1 MHKWVILF
9 ADFAPWEAVMTRFCA
24 LLVFLTLVFLTSM
37 SAQPAAVDEAVTY
50 QINPVHTGAHNT
62 KGLKPP
68 LSILWSVDLNATVS
82 YPLVAEGKVFVIAG
96 DSNSNNDSLYALDA
110 ATGNTLW
117 GPVVIPNGAYW
128 WAAAAYD
135 NGTIFVVPDTSDP
148 FGAGAMFAYEAAT
161 GSLLWSATLPDQY
174 LYSSPPTA
182 LNGIVYTA
190 GAGEGGTVYALDE
203 TNGNVLWTVGV
214 ANGDN
219 SSPVVTTKGV
229 YVSYVCPN
237 VYDFAPTTGTA
248 IWSYSPGC
256 DGGGGNT
263 PVLFGNKLYVRDAI
277 VYGGY
282 NGGVFKASNGKL
294 LSYFNSEFAPAFA
307 AGIGLYT
314 ESNSLTAF
322 KVATGATIW
331 TAAPAQGDSYSS
343 APIIVNS
350 VVYVGT
356 AAGNLIGYSLKTG
369 AQLLSMPMGAP
380 IAAGDYGDYSSPQ
393 SGLGAAG
400 GVLIVPASTKVVAL
414 GPQKKH

>member
-1 MHKWVILF
+1 
-9 ADFAPWEAVMTRFCA
+9 MTRFCA
-24 LLVFLTLVFLTSM
+24 LTVFLTLVFPTSV

-50 QINPVHTGAHNT
+50 QINPVHTGANNT

-68 LSILWSVDLNATVS
+68 LSILWSVDLQATVS
-82 YPLVAEGKVFVIAG
+82 YPLIAEGKIFVVAG
-96 DSNSNNDSLYALDA
+96 DSNAGNDSLYALDA
-110 ATGNTLW
+110 ATGDTLW
-117 GPVVIPNGAYW
+117 GPVLIPNGAYW

-135 NGTIFVVPDTSDP
+135 NGTIFVVPDTGSP
-148 FGAGAMFAYEAAT
+148 FGESGAMFAYEAAT
-161 GSLLWSATLPDQY
+161 GSLLWSVALPEQY

-190 GAGEGGTVYALDE
+190 GAGTGGTLYALDE
-203 TNGNVLWTVGV
+203 ANGNVLWTAGV

-229 YVSYVCPN
+229 YVSYACPN

-248 IWSYSPGC
+248 IWSYNSGC

-263 PVLFGNKLYVRDAI
+263 PVLFGNKLYVRDA
-277 VYGGY
+277 VVFGSY

-314 ESNSLTAF
+314 ENDSLTAF
-322 KVATGATIW
+322 KAATGVTLW
-331 TAAPAQGDSYSS
+331 TAAPAEGDY
-343 APIIVNS
+343 I
-350 VVYVGT
+350 GT

-380 IAAGDYGDYSSPQ
+380 IVAGDYGDYSSPQ

-400 GVLIVPASTKVVAL
+400 GLLIVPASTKVVAL

>member
-1 MHKWVILF
+1 MLF
-9 ADFAPWEAVMTRFCA
+9 ADFWAWEGSVMTRVCA
-24 LLVFLTLVFLTSM
+24 FVFLSLALTASM

-50 QINPVHTGAHNT
+50 QINPAHTGANNT

-68 LSILWSVDLNATVS
+68 LSILWSVDLHATVS
-82 YPLVAEGKVFVIAG
+82 YPLIAEGKIFVVAG
-96 DSNSNNDSLYALDA
+96 DSNAGNDNLYALDA

-135 NGTIFVVPDTSDP
+135 NGTVFVVPDTSNP
-148 FGAGAMFAYEAAT
+148 FGQGAMFAYDAAT
-161 GSLLWSATLPDQY
+161 GSLLWSATLPFQY
-174 LYSSPPTA
+174 LYNSAPTA

-190 GAGEGGTVYALDE
+190 GAGEGGTVYAVDE
-203 TNGNVLWTVGV
+203 TNGNVLWTAGV
-214 ANGDN
+214 ANGNN
-219 SSPVVTTKGV
+219 SSPVVTSKGV

-237 VYDFAPTTGTA
+237 VYDFAPLTGTT

-263 PVLFGNKLYVRDAI
+263 PVLFGGKLYVRDAI
-277 VYGGY
+277 VYEGY

-294 LSYFNSEFAPAFA
+294 LSYFNSAFAPAFA

-314 ESNSLTAF
+314 ENDSLTAF
-322 KVATGATIW
+322 KVATGVTIW

-343 APIIVNS
+343 APIIVNG
-350 VVYVGT
+350 VVYIGT
-356 AAGNLIGYSLKTG
+356 AEGNLIGYSLKTG
-369 AQLLSMPMGAP
+369 AQILSMPMGAS
-380 IAAGDYGDYSSPQ
+380 IQAGDGDNYSAPQ

-400 GVLIVPASTKVVAL
+400 GLLIVPASTKVVAL
-414 GPQKKH
+414 APHKKH